1 MDCLEITLPFP
12 PSVNALYGG
21 GSGQRRFPSK
31 AYKAWLAKAPELPDR
46 MIGEVDLEYR
56 FWFPDRRNRDAENYV
71 KAVSDYLVAQ
81 GVIAD
86 DNWMI
91 VRRMTLIPMG
101 IDKKFPRVDI
111 TIKRAAHS
119 DTR

>member
-1 MDCLEITLPFP
+1 
-12 PSVNALYGG
+12 LYGG

-31 AYKAWLAKAPELPDR
+31 SYKAWLAKTPALKHR
-46 MIGEVDLEYR
+46 VSGEIELEYG

-71 KAVSDYLVAQ
+71 KAVSDYLVNQ
-81 GVIAD
+81 GVIED

-101 IDKKFPRVDI
+101 IDKKYPRVDI
-111 TIKRAAHS
+111 IIKTAGLL
-119 DTR
+119 DKQ